1 MLENYY
7 FVTLPWYRNNT
18 RRLSHNLFVSSP
30 QLWDETTCNFT
41 PKTADWSQTEITS
54 YIKLY
59 METVTWMNI
68 QRDLVRPP
76 NSFHLWPIQIW
87 SQFLIIT
94 ILLKKTILKQF
105 IQSIP
110 WSMHSITF
118 RHLLFPRPFSS
129 LLTNI
134 FCSISTEKI
143 FSDKDT
149 QGSKLCL
156 PCVDSWQNIA

>member
-1 MLENYY
+1 MLGIE
-7 FVTLPWYRNNT
+7 TIQG

-30 QLWDETTCNFT
+30 QLWDESTCNFT
-41 PKTADWSQTEITS
+41 PKIADWSQTEITS

-59 METVTWMNI
+59 METVTWMNV

-94 ILLKKTILKQF
+94 IVLKKTILKQF

-118 RHLLFPRPFSS
+118 RHLLFSKTFFFPSYKHI
-129 LLTNI
+129 LLYQYRKNI
-134 FCSISTEKI
+134 FR
-143 FSDKDT
+143 
-149 QGSKLCL
+149 
-156 PCVDSWQNIA
+156 